1 MRIILTIFLLTS
13 PVLAQDRAAVAKAAA
28 ACGPAD
34 VQFDVST
41 DKIKHPAASPDD
53 GKASVYVVEVYE
65 NLTDTIKIGSPTTKV
80 GLDGAW
86 VGANRGNSYFFFF
99 VDPGEHHLCANWQSH
114 LRRVSK
120 LVSLAGFRDEAGKVY
135 YFRARVLPQSGAVG
149 GQVASLELEPVNSD
163 EGQLLVASSS
173 FSTSHSKK

>member
-1 MRIILTIFLLTS
+1 VSTILSILLFTS
-13 PVLAQDRAAVAKAAA
+13 PVFAQDSAAVAKAAA

-34 VQFDVST
+34 VQLDVST
-41 DKIKHPAASPDD
+41 DKNKHPAATPDG
-53 GKASVYVVEVYE
+53 GKALVYVVEVYE
-65 NLTDTIKIGSPTTKV
+65 KLVDTINIGSPTTKV

-86 VGANRGNSYFFFF
+86 VGANKGNSYFFFF

-120 LVSLAGFRDEAGKVY
+120 LVSLAGFKAEAGKAY
-135 YFRARVLPQSGAVG
+135 YFRARIIPQSSAVG

-163 EGQLLVASSS
+163 DGQLLVASSS
-173 FSTSHSKK
+173 FSTSHPRK